1 MSALIEIENVR
12 KTYLVGGS
20 KLDVLK
26 GINLSVDAGEFVAI
40 MGPSGSGKSTL
51 MQILGLLDRPTSGAF
66 RMLGLDV
73 SRLTDDEGAALRS
86 RTIGFIFQMFNL
98 LARTSALDNVALPM
112 LYSGEEGRAERATE
126 LLKEIGLGDRLDHT
140 PNQLS
145 GGQQQRVA
153 IARALTNKPRLIF
166 ADEPTGNLASDQAEE
181 VLKRLVGLNDSGITI
196 VMVTH
201 EPDIA
206 AYAKRIIKLKDGLI
220 VSDEKN
226 PQPRI
231 PFGAQAA
238 PAAGGLA
245 EVPQPRPLTLAE
257 LTENF
262 ISALKAMRSNKVRSA
277 LSMLGI
283 LIGVT
288 AVIAMLAIGKGAQK
302 SVEAKLSS
310 LGSNLL
316 MLFPQSPR
324 GQGGARGAQGSFSR
338 LTLADVVAIKH
349 AHPGI
354 SAAAGEVSGGVQ
366 IVYGDQNAS
375 TSLTGGTVDY
385 ATMHNSQPYYGRFF
399 TAEEDRARARVALL
413 GQTNVNAL
421 FGDQNP
427 VGKTVNINHIKFMVI
442 GILPRKGATVY
453 RDQDDTILVPLST
466 AMHRVLGK
474 TYVDTVSIECT
485 SPEAMPAAMD
495 AIRQLMRKRH
505 RLPDYKDDDFMLRNM
520 ADIQAALAGTS
531 QVFSLLLGIV
541 AAISLVVGG
550 IGIMNIMLVSVSER
564 TREIGLRKAIGATR
578 RAVLIQFLI
587 EAAAMS
593 TLGGVIGILLGC
605 GIAFAMSA
613 WAGWAA
619 IVTPQ
624 SVVLAFVFSASTG
637 VVFGFWP
644 ARKASLLS
652 PIEALRYE

>member
-1 MSALIEIENVR
+1 
-12 KTYLVGGS
+12 
-20 KLDVLK
+20 
-26 GINLSVDAGEFVAI
+26 
-40 MGPSGSGKSTL
+40 
-51 MQILGLLDRPTSGAF
+51 
-66 RMLGLDV
+66 
-73 SRLTDDEGAALRS
+73 
-86 RTIGFIFQMFNL
+86 
-98 LARTSALDNVALPM
+98 
-112 LYSGEEGRAERATE
+112 
-126 LLKEIGLGDRLDHT
+126 
-140 PNQLS
+140 
-145 GGQQQRVA
+145 
-153 IARALTNKPRLIF
+153 

-181 VLKRLVGLNDSGITI
+181 VLQRLVGFNDAGITI

-220 VSDEKN
+220 VSDEPN
-226 PQPRI
+226 PSPRI

-238 PAAGGLA
+238 LAGAGGLTQ
-245 EVPQPRPLTLAE
+245 VPAPRPLTLAE

-262 ISALKAMRSNKVRSA
+262 VSALKAMRSNKVRSA

-283 LIGVT
+283 MIGVT

-302 SVEAKLSS
+302 SVESKLSS

-316 MLFPQSPR
+316 MLYPQAPR
-324 GQGGARGAQGSFSR
+324 VAGGARGGAGTFSR
-338 LTLADVVAIKH
+338 LTLADVTAIRR

-354 SAAAGEVSGGVQ
+354 LAAAGEVNGGAQ
-366 IVYGDQNAS
+366 AVYGDENTS

-385 ATMHNSQPYYGRFF
+385 AEMHNDEPYYGRFF
-399 TAEEDRARARVALL
+399 TAEEDRDRARVALL
-413 GQTNVNAL
+413 GQTNVDDL
-421 FGDQNP
+421 FENENP
-427 VGKTVNINHIKFMVI
+427 VGKTINVNHIKFKVI
-442 GILPRKGATVY
+442 GVLPRKGSTGF
-453 RDQDDTILVPLST
+453 RDQDDVIIVPLNT

-474 TYVDTVSIECT
+474 TYVDSVAIECA
-485 SPEAMPAAMD
+485 SPGVMPAVMD
-495 AIRQLMRKRH
+495 SIRELMRKRH
-505 RLPDYKDDDFMLRNM
+505 RLPDYKDDDFMLRNL

-605 GIAFAMSA
+605 GIAFGMST

-624 SVVLAFVFSASTG
+624 SIILAFVFSASTG
-637 VVFGFWP
+637 VIFGFWP

>member
-1 MSALIEIENVR
+1 MSELIELKDVR
-12 KTYLVGGS
+12 KTYFVGGG

-26 GINLSVDAGEFVAI
+26 GINLTVKEGEFVAI

-51 MQILGLLDRPTSGAF
+51 MQIMGLLDRPTAGSF

-73 SRLTDDEGAALRS
+73 SGLTDDEGAALRS

-112 LYSGEEGRAERATE
+112 LYTGEPGRAERATE
-126 LLKEIGLGDRLDHT
+126 LLNEIGLGDRLDHA

-181 VLKRLVGLNDSGITI
+181 VLQRLVGFNNSGITV

-226 PQPRI
+226 SAPRI
-231 PFGAQAA
+231 PFGAQTALA
-238 PAAGGLA
+238 GAGITSVPA
-245 EVPQPRPLTLAE
+245 PRPLTFEELAE
-257 LTENF
+257 NF
-262 ISALKAMRSNKVRSA
+262 VSALKAMRSNKVRSA

-283 LIGVT
+283 MIGVT

-324 GQGGARGAQGSFSR
+324 VQGGARGAQGSFSR
-338 LTLADVVAIKH
+338 LTLTDVVAIRR

-366 IVYGDQNAS
+366 VVYGDQNTS
-375 TSLTGGTVDY
+375 TQLTGGTVEY
-385 ATMHNSQPYYGRFF
+385 AEMHNSQPYYGRFF
-399 TAEEDRARARVALL
+399 TAQEERERARVVLI
-413 GQTNVNAL
+413 GQTNVDAL
-421 FGDQNP
+421 FGNSNP
-427 VGKTVNINHIKFMVI
+427 VGKTININHIKFKVI
-442 GILPRKGATVY
+442 GVLPRKGSTGF
-453 RDQDDTILVPLST
+453 RDQDDAVVVPLST

-485 SPEAMPAAMD
+485 SPDVMPAAMD
-495 AIRQLMRKRH
+495 AIRALMRKRH

-593 TLGGVIGILLGC
+593 TLGGIIGILLGC
-605 GIAFAMSA
+605 GIAFAMST

-619 IVTPQ
+619 IVTWQ